1 MRILVTGITGAIG
14 STLTP
19 RLLAAGHEVIGFAR
33 QGAVEDPAGV
43 PILTGDAISGDGL
56 DEALAEVD
64 TAYYLIHSME
74 PSSPDLTFAERER
87 VAAVNFA
94 AAAARAHVGRIVY
107 LGGLVPRYGQ
117 PSPHLARR
125 LAVERLLL
133 SATPVSVAF
142 RASIVVGARPRSFRF
157 LVRLVER
164 MPVLLIPA
172 WRLRRTAPVDER
184 DVIGC
189 LAAAAESPD
198 VSGLSL
204 DLAGPETLTYG
215 ALLER
220 IADHLLLSRPVLNI
234 PYFTVTPVAS
244 RVSALIAGEQHAL
257 IGPLMDGLRYDLLP
271 RDERAFEL
279 LGVGRHTLDTAIER
293 ALRDLEAVESLHAR

>member
-14 STLTP
+14 SRLAPTLLT
-19 RLLAAGHEVIGFAR
+19 AGHEVIGFSR
-33 QGAVEDPAGV
+33 QPAFTGPAAI

-56 DEALAEVD
+56 DDALAEVE

-74 PSSPDLTFAERER
+74 PSADQKFDERER
-87 VAAVNFA
+87 IAAVNFA
-94 AAAARAHVGRIVY
+94 AAAARAGVGRIVY
-107 LGGLVPRYGQ
+107 VGGLVPRYGS
-117 PSPHLARR
+117 PSAHLASR

-133 SATPVSVAF
+133 SAIPDSVAF
-142 RASIVVGARPRSFRF
+142 RASIVIGARSRSFRF

-172 WRLRRTAPVDER
+172 WRARRTAPVDER
-184 DVIGC
+184 DVVGC
-189 LAAAAESPD
+189 LAAAADNPD

-215 ALLER
+215 ALIER
-220 IADHLLLSRPVLNI
+220 ISDHLLLPRPVINI

-244 RVSALIAGEQHAL
+244 RVSAVIAGEPHAL

-279 LGVGRHTLDTAIER
+279 LGIRRHSLDRAIDR
-293 ALRDLEAVESLHAR
+293 ALRDWEAVEPLHAR